1 MKKIL
6 TSTLILTAV
15 SNAFAADT
23 TPYVCETTAIYS
35 SCSKGYYLADGAG
48 AYSEIDGTRCDPCP
62 SGAYCPGGTE
72 APVYTVTIDINGFD
86 MGFCAGDIEGCE
98 MPKLYRSASA
108 HTYCMV
114 REKCTSAGKDDN
126 DTLAEEGYIDDPSW
140 VPALLKNSVEYGYY
154 LENNSVAN
162 PVLISTDPDAGEYE
176 AYLEFPRH
184 PSTMAEPEYPG
195 HMTVYVNVVNKVSF
209 DPGEGEYT
217 NPNGIADKIMYKN
230 MPLEALTRDDTAKRQ
245 GYTFAGWYTEDGR
258 AIYDSNGMTA
268 TTGTYDAS
276 YNTLY
281 AHYILSFCESGF
293 YPKGNACT
301 PCPEYKGHSA
311 SSDSETTS
319 ITQCYI
325 SDSVSWSFTD
335 DMGTGTMKF
344 TEDCYAQE

>member
-23 TPYVCETTAIYS
+23 TPYVCETSMQYS
-35 SCSKGYYLADGAG
+35 SCNKGYYLADGAG
-48 AYSEIDGTRCDPCP
+48 AYSETGTYCTACP
-62 SGAYCPGGTE
+62 TDAYCPGGTD
-72 APVYTVTIDINGFD
+72 APVYTVTIDINGFE

-98 MPKLYRSASA
+98 PPKLYRSASA
-108 HTYCMV
+108 GSYCME
-114 REKCTSAGKDDN
+114 RETCTRDGKDGH
-126 DTLAEEGYIDDPSW
+126 DTLATDGYIDDPSW
-140 VPALLKNSVEYGYY
+140 VPSLLKNSVAYGYF
-154 LENNSVAN
+154 LENNSVQN
-162 PVLISTDPDAGEYE
+162 PVLTSPAPDTGEYGG
-176 AYLEFPRH
+176 YLEPVLNGSNQMTN
-184 PSTMAEPEYPG
+184 PAYPG

-209 DPGEGEYT
+209 DPDEGEYT
-217 NPNGIADKIMYKN
+217 NPDGIADKIMYKN
-230 MPLEALTRDDTAKRQ
+230 MPLEALSRDDTAKRQ
-245 GYTFAGWYTEDGR
+245 GYTFGGWYTESGEQ
-258 AIYDSNGMTA
+258 IYNSQGQPTQ
-268 TTGTYDAS
+268 TQYDAS

-281 AHYILSFCESGF
+281 ARYILSYCTSGY
-293 YPKGNACT
+293 YPKDGECAL
-301 PCPEYKGHSA
+301 CPEYKGHSA